1 MAEQEIELFSLR
13 QNRVYLLSNATRK
26 RVGSFFLLA
35 DTDGNF
41 LVSRVR

>member
-1 MAEQEIELFSLR
+1 MAASEIELFSLR
-13 QNRVYLLSNATRK
+13 QNRAYTPDNATKK
-26 RVGSFFLLA
+26 RVGNFYVLA